1 MPETPRDGQWRPG
14 LAVLGPALTTLA
26 VLVVASELIPARPD
40 AGPGPGPGPEAACH
54 VRPGTGSVR

>member
-1 MPETPRDGQWRPG
+1 MPENPQDGQWRPG

-40 AGPGPGPGPEAACH
+40 AGP
-54 VRPGTGSVR
+54 VRSRSADRLPR